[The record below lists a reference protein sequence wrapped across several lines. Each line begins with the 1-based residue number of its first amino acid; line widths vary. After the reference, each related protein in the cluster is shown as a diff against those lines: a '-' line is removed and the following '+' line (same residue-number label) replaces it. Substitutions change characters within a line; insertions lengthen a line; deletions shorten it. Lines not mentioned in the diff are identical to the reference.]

1 MLVTIFTLVLIPV
14 IYSILTNLASPRAH
28 ASIRLDRELRDAET
42 AE

>member
-14 IYSILTNLASPRAH
+14 IYSILANLASPQAH
-28 ASIRLDRELRDAET
+28 AGIRLDRELRDAKT